1 MEEKKTVG
9 LEVRTLH
16 NLIKRYII
24 HTRPPELDEFTV
36 MHNWA
41 MRYFYEN
48 RKRDIFQR
56 DFEAY
61 FSIRRSTATKI
72 LQLMEKNGLIS
83 RESVSYDAR
92 LKKITLT
99 DKAVKSY
106 TLISDDIERQ
116 EQQITR
122 GISDKELA
130 AFFATIDTIKGNLE
144 VCDD

>member
-1 MEEKKTVG
+1 MEEKRVVG
-9 LEVRTLH
+9 FEVRTLN
-16 NLIKRYII
+16 NLIKRHIVN
-24 HTRPPELDEFTV
+24 TRPPELDEFTI

-48 RKRDIFQR
+48 LERDIFQR

-83 RESVSYDAR
+83 RESVPYDAR

-99 DKAVKSY
+99 DKAIKIY
-106 TLISDDIERQ
+106 TMILANIDKQ
-116 EQQITR
+116 EKRITR
-122 GISDKELA
+122 GISDEELA
-130 AFFATIDTIKGNLE
+130 AFFATIDKIEANLE
-144 VCDD
+144 VHDD